1 MGLPLLLLLGCRLAT
16 ECQTVA
22 TEVDDDEADLGD
34 LAFTPAEVLAA
45 IEGLRRFPAST
56 ADGAV
61 LATTLDLVR
70 GEGPAEFPD
79 AEFVET
85 GRWESSLSAD
95 YMLIICLDSL
105 EIPVLA
111 ALTTED
117 DTFAIEGDTL
127 AVSQVWGDVTEGVGG
142 ISVDLGDGAALLSVS
157 FADDALLRVFATDRA
172 DDTPSYPPEA
182 R

>member
-1 MGLPLLLLLGCRLAT
+1 
-16 ECQTVA
+16 
-22 TEVDDDEADLGD
+22 
-34 LAFTPAEVLAA
+34 
-45 IEGLRRFPAST
+45 
-56 ADGAV
+56 
-61 LATTLDLVR
+61 
-70 GEGPAEFPD
+70 
-79 AEFVET
+79 
-85 GRWESSLSAD
+85 
-95 YMLIICLDSL
+95 MLIICLDSL

-157 FADDALLRVFATDRA
+157 FADDALLQVSARNGT
-172 DDTPSYPPEA
+172 DDTLSYPPEA